1 MNCTKAFFQIDK
13 QWASVNITNISLTQV
28 SNELHAANSEFSSV
42 EANANASDRVGPLS
56 ATVRDNDR
64 DNVEEWCLYVQR

>member
-1 MNCTKAFFQIDK
+1 MANT
-13 QWASVNITNISLTQV
+13 SLTQV
-28 SNELHAANSEFSSV
+28 SNELRAANSEFSSV

-64 DNVEEWCLYVQR
+64 DNVEKWRLYVQR